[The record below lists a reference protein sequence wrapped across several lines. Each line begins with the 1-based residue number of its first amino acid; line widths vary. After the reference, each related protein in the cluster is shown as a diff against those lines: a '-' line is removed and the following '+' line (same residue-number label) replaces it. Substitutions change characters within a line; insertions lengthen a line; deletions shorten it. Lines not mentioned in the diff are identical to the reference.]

1 MGVKI
6 ALFMSN
12 LIRKRRLFI
21 SIFIIAFILV
31 TVFCISKPAFNYLA
45 GYLSKSEQ
53 VKANVLIVEGWLPE
67 YAIDMAF
74 KEFKN
79 DKYEYIVTTGL
90 KYFEEYF
97 MLSENGYLVFH
108 PKIINSL
115 RNKGDQHV
123 IEVDACGSLNGAYS
137 AHFNLFVNNVL
148 IADFFA
154 NKHKRKYSAKWNGT
168 LSGVETIAIQF
179 TNDKVD
185 DYGDINLYVK
195 DIVIDDNI
203 VVPYLNY
210 SEYDMSQ
217 LNGKRRIVNNFNSVA
232 ELARNRLLAMGI
244 DSGKVT
250 AVPGANVKIN
260 RTLTSAL
267 AFRDWLK
274 KTNIDIKGIN
284 IISLGTHTRRTWMI
298 YNKILNEKYPIG
310 IISLP
315 DYNYNHSKIYKLFK
329 TIRETLGIIYYWIIL
344 IPY

>member
-1 MGVKI
+1 M
-6 ALFMSN
+6 
-12 LIRKRRLFI
+12 RKRRLFI
-21 SIFIIAFILV
+21 SIFSLLLVLIAGFFL
-31 TVFCISKPAFNYLA
+31 TNPAFKYLS

-67 YAIDMAF
+67 YAIDLAF
-74 KEFKN
+74 KEFEN

-108 PKIINSL
+108 PKIANSL
-115 RNKGDQHV
+115 RNKDGQHI
-123 IEVDACGSLNGAYS
+123 IEVDASGSLNGSYS

-148 IADFFA
+148 ICDFFA
-154 NKHKRKYSAKWNGT
+154 DKHKRKYSAKWNGT
-168 LSGVETIAIQF
+168 LSSVETIAIQF
-179 TNDKVD
+179 TNDNVD
-185 DYGDINLYVK
+185 KYGDINLYVK
-195 DIVIDDNI
+195 DIVIDHKT
-203 VVPYLNY
+203 VVPYLNN

-217 LNGKRRIVNNFNSVA
+217 LDGNRRIVNNFNSVA
-232 ELARNRLLAMGI
+232 ELARNRLLSMGI

-274 KTNIDIKGIN
+274 KTDIDIKGIN
-284 IISLGTHTRRTWMI
+284 IISLGAHTRRTWMI
-298 YNKILNEKYPIG
+298 YNKILNEKYPVG

-315 DYNYNHSKIYKLFK
+315 DYSYNHSKIYKLFK
-329 TIRETLGIIYYWIIL
+329 TIRETLGIIYYWFIL